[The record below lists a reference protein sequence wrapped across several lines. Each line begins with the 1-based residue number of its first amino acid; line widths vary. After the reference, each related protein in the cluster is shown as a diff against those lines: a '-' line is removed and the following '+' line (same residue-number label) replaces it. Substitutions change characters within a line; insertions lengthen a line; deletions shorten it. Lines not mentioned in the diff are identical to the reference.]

1 MKILDVPMMYTI
13 VANDMGMLSVERRKP
28 LNSNKNDATIR
39 MMTIVLKYHLTGSK
53 HHMCHPI

>member
-13 VANDMGMLSVERRKP
+13 VANDMGMSSVERRKP
-28 LNSNKNDATIR
+28 LNSNKNDAAIR
-39 MMTIVLKYHLTGSK
+39 IMTIVLKYHLTGSK